1 MTNMC
6 ETDFSVHGNQRQAA
20 DVSWI
25 SIDRKAAKQRVNKLQ
40 QQIFQATRDKNFK
53 VARRLKK
60 LLFKL
65 ISARFLSVLSVTTN
79 QGRYTPGVDG
89 IILKTP
95 EEKWN
100 LVETLRNIKEYRPN
114 PIRIVYIPKKSGD
127 RRKLGIPIIKD
138 RAMQMLLYLAM
149 APEWEAR
156 FEPHS
161 FGFRPGRVQ

>member
-89 IILKTP
+89 IILKTEEISKFYQLGKVQIP
-95 EEKWN
+95 ELKNIN
-100 LVETLRNIKEYRPN
+100 LHVMSDDFLVIAGP
-114 PIRIVYIPKKSGD
+114 SGSG
-127 RRKLGIPIIKD
+127 KTSL
-138 RAMQMLLYLAM
+138 
-149 APEWEAR
+149 
-156 FEPHS
+156 
-161 FGFRPGRVQ
+161 